1 VSIPPS
7 SGPST
12 SIPPRGPMLPSERA
26 HVAVFSG
33 PTATIQNSEPLVTSN
48 VARRKYGLPLRTD
61 ADGAPLPHDIVRM
74 QRLAAP
80 VTVYIQAFSAHPL
93 EADAAE
99 LYAPPDGY
107 INAAGSFVPT
117 AESPDD
123 VAVYEV
129 TIGPDDGLFQ
139 LPYMARNRLG
149 AAWEHEGLEAA
160 GPAAQTRQTF
170 YPDASRIF
178 EEIDRFGLNEFGVNN
193 ILSSKGSF
201 DFYRAAPSGGYLNG
215 LPAVLRTDV
224 GDGDIGVEVRGEDFY
239 FYSPRH
245 IARGPAMPTLARLT
259 NVVQSALA
267 SGDYDGAIWLEGSP
281 TVEET
286 AYWLNLLIDTTVP
299 ISCNASQRPHG
310 ALANDG
316 DRNIVD
322 SVDYIRSR
330 IWAGA
335 DGVDAVGAVL
345 LQEEQIFASRDVQK
359 GDARPGG
366 YVATGGHGGIIG
378 TIGAPGAPMLTYWPA
393 KAHTHR
399 SAVNLSRIPP
409 STRGVQRIEG
419 VVRTVEVAVKSAAGE
434 LLATA
439 VPKVTIVKY
448 ARYGMDDY
456 SAGADLQVEIIAR
469 IEANLTTSALA
480 GFVVEGSSPF
490 GRGDESE
497 MAALTRAV
505 AHGLPVVRTG
515 RGNAEGMTAAAP
527 GEVFIAGSTLTSTK
541 ARLLLMA
548 CLLRFGSLPPAAD
561 PEAPTPAEWDA
572 IRERV
577 AAYQVVFDT
586 H

>member
-1 VSIPPS
+1 MPSPLPSIPPS
-7 SGPST
+7 APMPT
-12 SIPPRGPMLPSERA
+12 SQRPRI
-26 HVAVFSG
+26 AVFSG

-48 VARRKYGLPLRTD
+48 TARRKYGLPLRTN
-61 ADGAPLPHDIVRM
+61 ADGSPLERDIVRM

-80 VTVYIQAFSAHPL
+80 VTVYIEAFSAHPL

-107 INAAGSFVPT
+107 ITAAGTFVNTP
-117 AESPDD
+117 ESPADT
-123 VAVYEV
+123 AVYEAR
-129 TIGPDDGLFQ
+129 IGPDDGLFQ
-139 LPYMARNRLG
+139 LPYMARDRTG
-149 AAWEHEGLEAA
+149 AAWDQEGLEPT
-160 GPAAQTRQTF
+160 GPGTETRQTF

-178 EEIDRFGLNEFGVNN
+178 EEIDRFGLDQFGVNN
-193 ILSSKGSF
+193 ILSSKGAY
-201 DFYRAAPSGGYLNG
+201 DFYRAAPSAGYLHG
-215 LPAVLRTDV
+215 LPAAARTDV
-224 GDGDIGVEVRGEDFY
+224 GDDDIGAEVRGEDFY

-267 SGDYDGAIWLEGSP
+267 SGNYEGAIWLEGSP

-286 AYWLNLLIDTTVP
+286 AYWLNLIIDTTVP

-330 IWAGA
+330 IWAGV
-335 DGVDAVGAVL
+335 DGADAVGAVL

-378 TIGAPGAPMLTYWPA
+378 TIGAPGSPMLTYWPA

-399 SAVNLSRIPP
+399 SAVNLSRLPV
-409 STRGVQRIEG
+409 STPGVRRVDG
-419 VVRTVEVAVKSAAGE
+419 TVGTVDVAVKNEAGE

-439 VPKVTIVKY
+439 IPKVTIVKY

-456 SAGADLQVEIIAR
+456 SGRADLQVEIRAR
-469 IEANLTTSALA
+469 IEANLATAALA

-505 AHGLPVVRTG
+505 AHGMPVVRTG
-515 RGNAEGMTAAAP
+515 RGNAEGLTAAAP
-527 GEVFIAGSTLTSTK
+527 GEVFIAGNTLTSTK

-548 CLLRFGSLPPAAD
+548 CLLRFGVLPPAAD
-561 PEAPTPAEWDA
+561 PEDPTAAEWDA
-572 IRERV
+572 IRTRV
-577 AAYQVVFDT
+577 QQYQSVFDT

>member
-1 VSIPPS
+1 MP
-7 SGPST
+7 T
-12 SIPPRGPMLPSERA
+12 SDRPRI
-26 HVAVFSG
+26 AVFSG

-48 VARRKYGLPLRTD
+48 TARRKYGLALRTN
-61 ADGAPLPHDIVRM
+61 ADGTPLQRDIVRM

-80 VTVYIQAFSAHPL
+80 ATVYIEAFSAHPL
-93 EADAAE
+93 EADAAD

-107 INAAGSFVPT
+107 INAAGTFVPT

-123 VAVYEV
+123 VAVYEA
-129 TIGPDDGLFQ
+129 TIGPDDGLFH
-139 LPYMARNRLG
+139 LPYMARNRTG
-149 AAWEHEGLEAA
+149 AAWEHEGLEPT
-160 GPAAQTRQTF
+160 GPGAETRQTF
-170 YPDASRIF
+170 FPDASRIF

-193 ILSSKGSF
+193 ILSSKGIY
-201 DFYRAAPSGGYLNG
+201 DFYRAAPSAGYLNG
-215 LPAVLRTDV
+215 LPAAKRTDV

-245 IARGPAMPTLARLT
+245 LARGPAMPTLARLT

-286 AYWLNLLIDTTVP
+286 AYWLNLVIDTTVP

-330 IWAGA
+330 IWADA

-345 LQEEQIFASRDVQK
+345 LQEEQIFASRDAQK

-399 SAVNLSRIPP
+399 SAVNLTQIPA
-409 STRGVQRIEG
+409 STVGVQRIDG
-419 VVRTVEVAVKSAAGE
+419 SVGTVDVAVKSKAGD
-434 LLATA
+434 LLASA
-439 VPKVTIVKY
+439 IPKVTIVKY

-456 SAGADLQVEIIAR
+456 SGGAGLQVEIIAR
-469 IEANLTTSALA
+469 IEANLATSALA
-480 GFVVEGSSPF
+480 GFVIEGSSPF

-497 MAALTRAV
+497 MAALMRAV
-505 AHGLPVVRTG
+505 AHGMPVVRTG

-527 GEVFIAGSTLTSTK
+527 GEVFIAGSTLTATK

-548 CLLRFGSLPPAAD
+548 CLLRFGCLPPAAD
-561 PEAPTPAEWDA
+561 PEAPTAAEWDA
-572 IRERV
+572 IRGGV
-577 AAYQVVFDT
+577 AKYQAVFDT